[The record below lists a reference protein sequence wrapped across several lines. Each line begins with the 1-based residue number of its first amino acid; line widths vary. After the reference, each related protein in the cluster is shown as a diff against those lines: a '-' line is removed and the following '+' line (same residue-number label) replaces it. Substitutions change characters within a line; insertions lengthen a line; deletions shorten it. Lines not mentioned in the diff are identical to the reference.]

1 LYNTVFKSAQ
11 NRLPLKGASEFY
23 NQLHLG
29 KRKTKSNPIFYVSH
43 SPWNLYRYLDL
54 FLSEIVYFFHLFLIG
69 YSIYNFFKNKR
80 IKYFFSLVALLLIT
94 GLYFPI
100 QYYYDQDAIDKF
112 AERQKLE
119 QTNPTNGD

>member
-1 LYNTVFKSAQ
+1 MLKIDRLVLVSFIVLITFVLIHQLVLFNAINELNWDLLY
-11 NRLPLKGASEFY
+11 LE
-23 NQLHLG
+23 
-29 KRKTKSNPIFYVSH
+29 
-43 SPWNLYRYLDL
+43 YLDL